1 MGIENFEGR
10 SSLRTWLFAVMI
22 NIAKARGARETPE
35 GSVLGNEL
43 VEIARRELEN
53 LPEQT
58 FSVANQRDPTDRL
71 QRAGRVGDRLPR
83 RVARPGDARLVRT
96 VGKIRDEELD
106 PACWTRSRTSADRR
120 RAACTAHMVGTSR
133 FAPALGKS

>member
-10 SSLRTWLFAVMI
+10 SSLRTWLLAVMI

-53 LPEQT
+53 LP
-58 FSVANQRDPTDRL
+58 NRHQRRQPT
-71 QRAGRVGDRLPR
+71 GSN
-83 RVARPGDARLVRT
+83 
-96 VGKIRDEELD
+96 
-106 PACWTRSRTSADRR
+106 RSTATSW
-120 RAACTAHMVGTSR
+120 S
-133 FAPALGKS
+133 SW

>member
-10 SSLRTWLFAVMI
+10 SSLRTWLLAVMI

-58 FSVANQRDPTDRL
+58 SASPTNGIQPIDCNELVELVTAYRD
-71 QRAGRVGDRLPR
+71 GS
-83 RVARPGDARLVRT
+83 
-96 VGKIRDEELD
+96 LD
-106 PACWTRSRTSADRR
+106 LETPA
-120 RAACTAHMVGTSR
+120 R
-133 FAPALGKS
+133 FAPWARSATKS